1 MALLTAKQDPQVVFD
16 DLDTSQAANDA
27 ALASYQRLSSTQ
39 AVLTL
44 QSLSGVPGVD
54 NQDFILTIEGTSL
67 PQSLTA
73 FSLDLLNAKISKA
86 KLARKGDPNT
96 ILFSWDSQGSPI
108 KLTDLG
114 AAVDSGNQDAVLN
127 LFLGGTD
134 TLLAE
139 YENVDISQLEKL
151 ENVTLT
157 GSNVKLT
164 GNAVANVLKGNALN
178 NEIRCGAGDD
188 EGRGFDGN
196 DSIDGGDGNDKLY
209 GGDGNDKLYGGK
221 GNDKLF
227 GALLNDIFFGEEG
240 DDAMRGGNGRD
251 TLTGGI
257 GRDELQGDFGRNQF
271 VDNKDFESDLLV
283 IKADQTLVNPLF
295 GNVDNSGGSR
305 CDLIGKID
313 ATDKIIIQGVTT
325 AKLSFQAGYSWTEPG
340 TTTTYVGTAIFAD
353 SKLEALYTGGDLT
366 LEQLKAITTG
376 DASADVLNNTKGFY
390 GTW

>member
-1 MALLTAKQDPQVVFD
+1 MALLTAKQDPAVVFD
-16 DLDTSQAANDA
+16 DLDTSQAAGDSA
-27 ALASYQRLSSTQ
+27 IASYQRLSSTQ

-54 NQDFILTIEGTSL
+54 NQDYILTIEGTSL
-67 PQSLTA
+67 PQSLTG
-73 FSLDLLNAKISKA
+73 FSLDLLNAKINKA

-114 AAVDSGNQDAVLN
+114 AAVNSGNQDAVLN

-139 YENVDISQLEKL
+139 YENVDITPLDKL

-157 GSNVKLT
+157 GANVKLT

-178 NEIRCGAGDD
+178 NEIRCGSGDD
-188 EGRGFDGN
+188 EARGFDGN
-196 DSIDGGDGNDKLY
+196 DSIYGD
-209 GGDGNDKLYGGK
+209 DGNDKLYGGK
-221 GNDKLF
+221 GDDRLF

-251 TLTGGI
+251 TLTGGS

-271 VDNKDFESDLLV
+271 VDNKDSESDLLV

-295 GNVDNSGGSR
+295 GNVDNSGGTR

-313 ATDKIIIQGVTT
+313 AIDKIIIQGVTT
-325 AKLSFQAGYSWTEPG
+325 AKLTFQAGYSWTEPG

-353 SKLEALYTGGDLT
+353 LKLEALYTGGDLT
-366 LEQLKAITTG
+366 LDQLKAITTG
-376 DASADVLNNTKGFY
+376 DASADVINNTKGFY